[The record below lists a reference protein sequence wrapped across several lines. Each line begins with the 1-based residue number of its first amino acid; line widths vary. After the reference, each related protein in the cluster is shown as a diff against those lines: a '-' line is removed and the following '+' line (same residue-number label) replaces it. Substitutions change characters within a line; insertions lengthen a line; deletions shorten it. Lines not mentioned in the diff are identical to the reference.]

1 MSETRFRKR
10 VAMFVGL
17 SEEVVVLVVTPHNM
31 QARGKG
37 YTNMPHPVISRLFDM
52 ILPLVLF
59 AAKTALVLESQTQ
72 MTVLASDLHTLVP
85 SCLGPRLVNSSSQ
98 SCDGSQR
105 RRYSGLGPRS
115 EHH

>member
-1 MSETRFRKR
+1 MSETKFQRC

-37 YTNMPHPVISRLFDM
+37 YTNMPHPVVLRLFDM

-59 AAKTALVLESQTQ
+59 AAKAALVLKSQTQ
-72 MTVLASDLHTLVP
+72 MTFSL
-85 SCLGPRLVNSSSQ
+85 
-98 SCDGSQR
+98 
-105 RRYSGLGPRS
+105 
-115 EHH
+115 